1 MSAIMSLTSSCV
13 MAVYGVAYVAMG
25 LIMLCP
31 PLMRWDAS
39 LGVKPALATMYPS
52 LFKRFLLAA
61 HDGDGKCEEDEGELG
76 AGLARDPPELA
87 RGDLAYRLLGYLVLL
102 LGLCRL
108 AAALSWSC
116 SYVVLGLVTCVGEMA
131 FVGYELV
138 AHESMLLHGAM
149 AVLSELVV
157 LSLLY
162 IGTAIPH
169 CRA

>member
-1 MSAIMSLTSSCV
+1 MSAIMSATSSCV

-61 HDGDGKCEEDEGELG
+61 QDGTGKCEEDEGELG

-87 RGDLAYRLLGYLVLL
+87 RGDLTYRLLGYLVLL
-102 LGLCRL
+102 LGVIRL
-108 AAALSWSC
+108 GTSFLWGC
-116 SYVVLGLVTCVGEMA
+116 GYVYIGLGTCVAEMA
-131 FVGYELV
+131 FVSNELLR
-138 AHESMLLHGAM
+138 HESLHLHRAM
-149 AVLSELVV
+149 VV
-157 LSLLY
+157 LFEGVFVTVVCMST
-162 IGTAIPH
+162 GVPH
-169 CRA
+169 CR